1 MLFNQD
7 QFFQYFFYLNKWD
20 LNNSY
25 LDNQQLVEV
34 NSKSSER
41 LHKNAHGILV
51 SDFEN
56 TLAELVQMKEKLYP
70 NTGLKKA
77 FIKQSDLYKQQE
89 DIPLDCLSMTTI
101 FNTLVNNST
110 RSFQSTFTLNNN
122 GCCIE
127 SLSIDSCPSLHL
139 QALKESTISK
149 QLTICPKDQKFGL
162 QILLENIKYFS
173 KQKVIVHNQDQK
185 SYLENKLDSFSLKQ
199 QRFVKQRKFTWQSPL
214 YGISFEHTSVKLNL
228 NYQNKKSSIADFYV
242 CTKAKR
248 QNHIF
253 WFKQKNSCNSI
264 ADQNLISFCEGRSK
278 VQNLVKKSFV
288 GANDANSNLS
298 LIKRKLISIQMLTLN
313 IKNLNKKAL
322 LNKSQFKLSK
332 TSAFFQYV
340 LDNAELLIKTREL
353 ENLGNYFESKSNSKG
368 VLTNCS
374 LLSALSFYSPFL
386 QKKVLS
392 SSGQN
397 VATVSFDKSFC
408 LKKNICHF
416 VATLQPIGQLN
427 LKAFFSQTNSK
438 FNAVFAKQSKQH
450 HFLIKE
456 SNQKLHLSTIK
467 HLCHLNSDLKLNEKT
482 IEFANQFGDNQ
493 FTWRYKYKTEISS
506 SIIFFT
512 NRPFK
517 QQTISR
523 QEPIW
528 KRFLLINKNQ
538 LNNYDGFTRTSLI
551 THQFYTRLIK
561 KLTSTLENISINT
574 IQPSKRNRSNLLN
587 AIPILQRELP
597 NARFNKKWVS
607 LVQPSINLDLLD
619 SHWQA
624 LSILALLKIDTN
636 EQYND
641 SLCLYTFV
649 NLLMSNSPLTEGSL
663 IPKPASNLEIDCISL
678 REQSI
683 FIEKL
688 TISTQLNLKTDWVS
702 TLASVEGNFNYHNK
716 LNVSDSFR
724 CNPVSFE
731 HYSTLTRFIF
741 LHFQNT
747 KAQQSSNRAKLNYS
761 CNIWEN
767 QFQIFCFSRLNKNSI
782 SEIPFFTTNFISI
795 KKYLRGMTLNLLRLE
810 IEPEFLFITSPS
822 ILIKA
827 SFPGIKYN
835 SFFDSQLNSY
845 SNITGDQLQ
854 QRSFDHLDSIEIK
867 TNYRNFNRF
876 KAFKSTLSFYATK
889 FCLLEGTINPNG
901 SASFD
906 NIVETK
912 EQLSRTKNQML
923 GVIENTIDTDQTNC
937 FGLTENNNAIINYS
951 KLINLKGLKLPLI
964 ENIIKLSFNYSHLVD
979 LGLHQV
985 MEVIL
990 PKEKR
995 LLFLS
1000 LTTLN
1005 FNSITRYQP
1014 KLLLKAH
1021 KPLKNKSQALNI
1033 PLTSSDKLL
1042 TIYIGSFLK
1051 PKSISLLTVEL
1062 FKFDSPN
1069 QCIFLLNQRGTNYLV
1084 ETFNNQN
1091 SLQNH
1096 LMVKNKRLKNSLQST
1111 ILNAKQLPRFKKL
1124 AFKEK
1129 TQRKFSDLRSLI
1141 LQNSINDGSS
1151 KQICS
1156 TFLNN
1161 NSDSSLSSVNWSL
1174 VHCMNPKPTFFNKQ
1188 VSSNFRKFISKVELS
1203 DSLKK
1208 INSLKKLE
1216 SCHWNY
1222 EFDGLINSGHANL
1235 AFKNQSIKSSYFKY
1249 KYPMHLIQY
1258 SFTPNIRLDNGLIEK
1273 INVFPGKTLRA
1284 NVKKTSTFV
1293 KYFQNKLGQSLFKS
1307 SQVGLSEYQGEV
1319 VSASSFPSFSKSVQ
1333 TQCSKLSFPEVQLL
1347 TDLDLV
1353 TWDLSQY
1360 KNKVF
1365 KIYLGQLVRYGTEI
1379 IKGVGIPQS
1388 GQVILLTN
1396 KKLVLRRAQPFLLPT
1411 GSYCRV
1417 SDGDFVANNSP
1428 LLTLTYKTLDND
1440 DIVQGIPKIEQ
1451 LFEAR
1456 ENVQNGLSLNNLV
1469 KEQYDLH
1476 KKSYSKKDAVRK
1488 SVLYIQQYIIDGI
1501 QYVYQS
1507 QGVNI
1512 SDKHIEIIVKQMTS
1526 KVRITN
1532 PGTTSFFA
1540 GEITDLEWAESVNRN
1555 IDLRLPSKIK
1565 SQYEPIVLGITKASL
1580 ETDGFLSAASFQET
1594 IKILSQAAF
1603 FKKRDFLRGLKE
1615 NVILG
1620 HLLPAGT
1627 GFKTTFQL

>member
-1 MLFNQD
+1 M
-7 QFFQYFFYLNKWD
+7 
-20 LNNSY
+20 
-25 LDNQQLVEV
+25 
-34 NSKSSER
+34 
-41 LHKNAHGILV
+41 
-51 SDFEN
+51 
-56 TLAELVQMKEKLYP
+56 
-70 NTGLKKA
+70 
-77 FIKQSDLYKQQE
+77 
-89 DIPLDCLSMTTI
+89 
-101 FNTLVNNST
+101 
-110 RSFQSTFTLNNN
+110 
-122 GCCIE
+122 
-127 SLSIDSCPSLHL
+127 
-139 QALKESTISK
+139 
-149 QLTICPKDQKFGL
+149 
-162 QILLENIKYFS
+162 
-173 KQKVIVHNQDQK
+173 
-185 SYLENKLDSFSLKQ
+185 
-199 QRFVKQRKFTWQSPL
+199 
-214 YGISFEHTSVKLNL
+214 
-228 NYQNKKSSIADFYV
+228 
-242 CTKAKR
+242 
-248 QNHIF
+248 
-253 WFKQKNSCNSI
+253 
-264 ADQNLISFCEGRSK
+264 
-278 VQNLVKKSFV
+278 
-288 GANDANSNLS
+288 
-298 LIKRKLISIQMLTLN
+298 ISIQILTLN
-313 IKNLNKKAL
+313 IKNLSKKAL

-332 TSAFFQYV
+332 TSAFFQYI
-340 LDNAELLIKTREL
+340 LDNAELLIKMREL
-353 ENLGNYFESKSNSKG
+353 ENLDNFFESKSNSEV
-368 VLTNCS
+368 VLMNGS
-374 LLSALSFYSPFL
+374 LLSTFSFYSPFL

-392 SSGQN
+392 SSGQSI
-397 VATVSFDKSFC
+397 ATISFDKSFC

-416 VATLQPIGQLN
+416 VSTLQPIGQLN

-438 FNAVFAKQSKQH
+438 FNAVFAKQLKQH
-450 HFLIKE
+450 HFLIKQ
-456 SNQKLHLSTIK
+456 SNRKLHLSTIK
-467 HLCHLNSDLKLNEKT
+467 HLCHLNCDLKFNEKT

-493 FTWRYKYKTEISS
+493 FTWRHKYKTEISS
-506 SIIFFT
+506 SIISFT
-512 NRPFK
+512 NRSFK
-517 QQTISR
+517 QQKVST

-528 KRFLLINKNQ
+528 KIFSLINKNQ
-538 LNNYDGFTRTSLI
+538 LNNYDGFTRNSLI
-551 THQFYTRLIK
+551 THQFYARLIK
-561 KLTSTLENISINT
+561 KLTSTLKKISSNT
-574 IQPSKRNRSNLLN
+574 IQPFKRNRSNLLN
-587 AIPILQRELP
+587 AIPILQIELP
-597 NARFNKKWVS
+597 NARFNKKWVN
-607 LVQPSINLDLLD
+607 LVQPLTNLGLLD

-641 SLCLYTFV
+641 SLCLYTFI
-649 NLLMSNSPLTEGSL
+649 NLIMFNSPLTEGSL
-663 IPKPASNLEIDCISL
+663 RPKPAFNFEIDYIPV

-683 FIEKL
+683 FIERP
-688 TISTQLNLKTDWVS
+688 TISTELNLKTDWVS
-702 TLASVEGNFNYHNK
+702 TLASVKGNFNYHNK

-724 CNPVSFE
+724 NPVSFE

-747 KAQQSSNRAKLNYS
+747 KAQQSYGRSKLNYS

-767 QFQIFCFSRLNKNSI
+767 QLKPFCFSRLNKNSI
-782 SEIPFFTTNFISI
+782 LEIPFFITNFISI
-795 KKYLRGMTLNLLRLE
+795 KKYLRGMTLNQSRLE

-822 ILIKA
+822 LLIKTY
-827 SFPGIKYN
+827 FPGIKYSN
-835 SFFDSQLNSY
+835 FFDSQLNSY

-854 QRSFDHLDSIEIK
+854 QRSFDHLDFNQMK
-867 TNYRNFNRF
+867 TNHKNFHRF
-876 KAFKSTLSFYATK
+876 KAFKSILSFYATK
-889 FCLLEGTINPNG
+889 FCLLQGSIDPNRPT
-901 SASFD
+901 SFD
-906 NIVETK
+906 NIGETK
-912 EQLSRTKNQML
+912 EQLSPIKHFQPAFSEFRFDK
-923 GVIENTIDTDQTNC
+923 DQTNC
-937 FGLTENNNAIINYS
+937 VGFTENNNAIINYS
-951 KLINLKGLKLPLI
+951 KLINLKGLKLPSI
-964 ENIIKLSFNYSHLVD
+964 ENRIKSSVNYSHLVNLD
-979 LGLHQV
+979 LHQV
-985 MEVIL
+985 MEIIL

-995 LLFLS
+995 VLFLS
-1000 LTTLN
+1000 LTTFN
-1005 FNSITRYQP
+1005 FNSLTRYQP

-1021 KPLKNKSQALNI
+1021 KPLKNKSQVLDM
-1033 PLTSSDKLL
+1033 PLILSEKLL
-1042 TIYIGSFLK
+1042 TIYIGPFFK
-1051 PKSISLLTVEL
+1051 PKPVSLLTVEL

-1069 QCIFLLNQRGTNYLV
+1069 QCIFLLNQKGTNYLV

-1091 SLQNH
+1091 WLQNY
-1096 LMVKNKRLKNSLQST
+1096 LIVKNKLLKNSLQST
-1111 ILNAKQLPRFKKL
+1111 ILNSNQSLRFKKL
-1124 AFKEK
+1124 ALKEK
-1129 TQRKFSDLRSLI
+1129 TQQKFSDLRSSI
-1141 LQNSINDGSS
+1141 LQNYINDGSY
-1151 KQICS
+1151 KQIRS

-1161 NSDSSLSSVNWSL
+1161 NSGSSLSPVNWSL
-1174 VHCMNPKPTFFNKQ
+1174 VHCMNTKPTSFNKQ
-1188 VSSNFRKFISKVELS
+1188 VFSNFRKFISKVKLS
-1203 DSLKK
+1203 DSLKQVD
-1208 INSLKKLE
+1208 SLKGLDGY
-1216 SCHWNY
+1216 HWNY
-1222 EFDGLINSGHANL
+1222 ESDQLTNTGHANL
-1235 AFKNQSIKSSYFKY
+1235 AFKNQSVKSSYFKY

-1258 SFTPNIRLDNGLIEK
+1258 SFISNIRLDNGLVEK
-1273 INVFPGKTLRA
+1273 TNVFPAKTLRA
-1284 NVKKTSTFV
+1284 NVTKTSTLV
-1293 KYFQNKLGQSLFKS
+1293 KDFKNQIGQFLFKS

-1333 TQCSKLSFPEVQLL
+1333 TQSSKLSFPEVQLL

-1627 GFKTTFQL
+1627 GFKPPFQL